1 MGKKKI
7 QKSPRCFTTTL
18 GIEFIVGRDRYQ
30 NDDMVKHYKR
40 NNPNYWWFHAD
51 KISSCH
57 AILFSDHPKKQDIK
71 EVAYKI
77 WKYSK
82 LKKQNIGYVVFTQ
95 LYNINPTDVP
105 GMVKHEKNVM
115 KRKQVTKEEGK
126 MLEEE
131 GKMLEPDVCF

>member
-1 MGKKKI
+1 MGKKKP
-7 QKSPRCFTTTL
+7 QQPPRCFETES
-18 GIEFIVGRDRYQ
+18 GVEFIVGRDRYQ

-57 AILFSDHPKKQDIK
+57 AILFSDDPTKQDIR

-82 LKKQNIGYVVFTQ
+82 LKKQNIGYVAFTQ
-95 LYNINPTDVP
+95 LKNIKPTDIP
-105 GMVKHEKNVM
+105 GMVLHGRNVI
-115 KRKQVTKEEGK
+115 KRTQVNKRDGK
-126 MLEEE
+126 R
-131 GKMLEPDVCF
+131 LEPDVCF

>member
-1 MGKKKI
+1 MGKKKT
-7 QKSPRCFTTTL
+7 QQPPRCFETES
-18 GIEFIVGRDRYQ
+18 GVEFIVGRDRYQ
-30 NDDMVKHYKR
+30 NHDMVKHYKR

-57 AILFSDHPKKQDIK
+57 AILFSDDPTKQDIR

-82 LKKQNIGYVVFTQ
+82 LKKQKIGYVVFTQ

-126 MLEEE
+126 MLEEC
-131 GKMLEPDVCF
+131 KMLEPDVCF